1 MTAIIAYAILLITFL
16 LTLLWQIRLTN
27 QKTHAIQKTTEFSE
41 LADLFFLSFRAE
53 EIKRQLHHKKMSIEI
68 LCPMAESIITYLQ
81 TTNRS
86 LSLPADWKTILY
98 KRMQEVE
105 EAYPIQQPSPFELYP
120 QRVYLSNSKA
130 MLN

>member
-1 MTAIIAYAILLITFL
+1 
-16 LTLLWQIRLTN
+16 
-27 QKTHAIQKTTEFSE
+27 
-41 LADLFFLSFRAE
+41 
-53 EIKRQLHHKKMSIEI
+53 MSIEI